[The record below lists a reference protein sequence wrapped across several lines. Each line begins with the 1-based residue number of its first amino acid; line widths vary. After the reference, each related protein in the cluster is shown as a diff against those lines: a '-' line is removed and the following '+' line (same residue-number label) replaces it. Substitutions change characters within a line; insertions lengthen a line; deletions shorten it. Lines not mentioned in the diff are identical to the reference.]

1 MELLPVDAKEPDPV
15 VIARAAARIR
25 DGHLVA
31 FPTETVYGLGANALD
46 ERAIA
51 RIYEAKGRPKHNPVI
66 VHVADVAAARG
77 VVEKWPRRAEQLAA
91 RWWPGP
97 LTIVLDKHAS
107 IPDSVTA
114 GLTKVGV
121 RVPAHPVALALLRA
135 AGVPIAAPSANRAN
149 GVSPTTAQHVQS
161 SLPDADVLVLDGGS
175 CIVGIESTV
184 LDLSGAVPTLL
195 RPGGV
200 SRTEIERELG
210 MPIHLAEAND
220 DGDARR
226 AAPGMLKKHY
236 APRAEVVRVP
246 HGDGDAMARAVAVAS
261 RGGALVAALTI
272 TERAAAAAQPA
283 SCIAMPNDPQGYA
296 RWLYAEL
303 HALDDRGAAVI
314 VVEDVPTAPVW
325 DGVRDRLRRASA

>member
-15 VIARAAARIR
+15 VIDRAAARIR

-46 ERAIA
+46 ERSIA

-77 VVEKWPRRAEQLAA
+77 VVAKWPRVAEQLAA

-200 SRTEIERELG
+200 SRTEIEQELG
-210 MPIHLAEAND
+210 MPILLAEAND

-236 APRAEVVRVP
+236 APRAKLVRIP
-246 HGDGDAMARAVAVAS
+246 HGDVNAMTRAIAEAG
-261 RGGALVAALTI
+261 RDGELVAALAI
-272 TERAAAAAQPA
+272 GERVCAAAA
-283 SCIAMPNDPQGYA
+283 
-296 RWLYAEL
+296 
-303 HALDDRGAAVI
+303 
-314 VVEDVPTAPVW
+314 
-325 DGVRDRLRRASA
+325 